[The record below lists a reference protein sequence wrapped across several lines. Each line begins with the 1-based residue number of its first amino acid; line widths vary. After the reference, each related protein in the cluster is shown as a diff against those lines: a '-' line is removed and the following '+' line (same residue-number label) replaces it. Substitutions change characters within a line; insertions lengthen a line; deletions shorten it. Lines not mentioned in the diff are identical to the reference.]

1 MTNVPQ
7 SFSIELT
14 DGPDGSVTV
23 RAVGDLD
30 LLTAPE
36 LRGAL
41 DRLAAEK
48 RPALLDLTE
57 VSFMDSS
64 GLATLI
70 HATREA
76 QRDGWSFAVTGELSA
91 PVALLFE
98 LTEVRAQIPFAD
110 GV

>member
-1 MTNVPQ
+1 MTDTSQ
-7 SFSIELT
+7 SFSIEQT
-14 DGPDGSVTV
+14 DGPDGSVSV

-36 LRGAL
+36 LQAAL
-41 DRLAAEK
+41 DRLAADK
-48 RPALLDLTE
+48 RPALLDLAA

-70 HATREA
+70 RATREA

-91 PVALLFE
+91 SVALLFE
-98 LTEVRAQIPFAD
+98 LTDVHGQLPFAD